1 MKDLIKKVIKEEL
14 DFGWAQEDNREV
26 PIQDIKTWCENNRTQ
41 ISEWVQKIDEFY
53 KHTPQ
58 IDWDSSEPSDD
69 ENRMI
74 ALSVMS
80 IGHELKNIYS
90 SFDTIGDEINYI
102 TNPELFRDEE

>member
-1 MKDLIKKVIKEEL
+1 MKNLIKKILKESEW
-14 DFGWAQEDNREV
+14 DWTQENQMDV
-26 PIQDIKTWCENNRTQ
+26 PIQDISDWCENNRTQ
-41 ISEWVQKIDEFY
+41 IAKWIQNIDEFY

-90 SFDTIGDEINYI
+90 SFGTIGDEINYI